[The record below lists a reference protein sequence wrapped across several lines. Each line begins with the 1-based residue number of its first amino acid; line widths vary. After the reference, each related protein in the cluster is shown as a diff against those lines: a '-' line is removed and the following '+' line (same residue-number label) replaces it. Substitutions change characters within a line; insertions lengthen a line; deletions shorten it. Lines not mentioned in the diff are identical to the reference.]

1 MVVFLLNFFFPFRI
15 YYIAMS
21 QSIKSITSVVFKQL
35 ENNFTLFLKTRVAKM
50 HSQLLLLSVHD
61 LSKLSPQFMCSL
73 GILCHNRRPAISVV
87 SPRQS
92 KEGGVITQSAPLQ

>member
-1 MVVFLLNFFFPFRI
+1 
-15 YYIAMS
+15 MS

-35 ENNFTLFLKTRVAKM
+35 ENMFTNFTLFLKTKMAKM
-50 HSQLLLLSVHD
+50 YSQLLLLSVHD

-87 SPRQS
+87 STRQS
-92 KEGGVITQSAPLQ
+92 TESGVITQSAAL

>member
-1 MVVFLLNFFFPFRI
+1 
-15 YYIAMS
+15 MS
-21 QSIKSITSVVFKQL
+21 QSTKSIISVVFKQL
-35 ENNFTLFLKTRVAKM
+35 KNMFTNFTLFLKTRVAKM

-87 SPRQS
+87 SP
-92 KEGGVITQSAPLQ
+92 KEGGVIAQYAAL